1 MNDEKYLEKITP
13 IIEDFGIYIKV
24 DRKYS
29 DNTKQSY
36 LDDIKKCLM
45 YLKKDPNKI
54 TDDDIFSYLKHLDK
68 ENLNSKTISRN
79 ISSLKTF
86 FKYMNI
92 TNKMNDNPM
101 DKIELPKIT
110 KSIPDVLTIDEIDL
124 LMNINVIDAFTA
136 RNKAM
141 LELVYGAGLRVS
153 ELVNLNINDID
164 LEEDLVRM
172 IGKGNKERIVPIG
185 DYAHEAII
193 IYLNEYRNLLVKPGK
208 ICDKL
213 FLNNHGIGMTRQ
225 GFFKILNKLALEKG
239 IKKDIS
245 PHTLRHSFASH
256 LLDNGA
262 DLKSIQE
269 MLGHSNLAT
278 TGIYT
283 HVATNKLRENYDE
296 SHPHS

>member
-13 IIEDFGIYIKV
+13 TIEDFGIYIKV

-45 YLKKDPNKI
+45 YLKKEPNKI
-54 TDDDIFSYLKHLDK
+54 TDDDIFSYLKYLDK

>member
-1 MNDEKYLEKITP
+1 MNDDKYLDKITP

-29 DNTKQSY
+29 DNTKESY

-45 YLKKDPNKI
+45 YLKKEPDRI
-54 TDDDIFSYLKHLDK
+54 TDDDIFLYLKHLDK

-92 TNKMNDNPM
+92 TNKINYNPM
-101 DKIELPKIT
+101 DRIELPKIT
-110 KSIPDVLTIDEIDL
+110 KSIPDVLTIEEIDL
-124 LMNINVIDAFTA
+124 LMDINVNDAYSA

-141 LELVYGAGLRVS
+141 LELIYGAGLRVS

-185 DYAHEAII
+185 DYAHDAIT
-193 IYLNEYRNLLVKPGK
+193 IYLNEYRNKLVKTGK
-208 ICDKL
+208 VCDKL
-213 FLNNHGIGMTRQ
+213 FLNNHGTGMTRQ
-225 GFFKILNKLALEKG
+225 AFFKILNKISLEKG

-283 HVATNKLRENYDE
+283 HVAINKLRENYDDA
-296 SHPHS
+296 HPHS

>member
-45 YLKKDPNKI
+45 YLKKEPNKI

>member
-1 MNDEKYLEKITP
+1 MKEEKFLYKIAP
-13 IIEDFGIYIKV
+13 IIEDFGIYITI

-29 DNTKQSY
+29 DNTKLSY
-36 LDDIKKCLM
+36 LEDLKKCLL
-45 YLKKDPNKI
+45 YLKKEPHKI
-54 TDDDIFSYLKHLDK
+54 TDDDIYTYLKYLDK
-68 ENLNSKTISRN
+68 EKLNSKTISRN

-86 FKYMNI
+86 FKYMII
-92 TNKMNDNPM
+92 TNKININPM
-101 DKIELPKIT
+101 DKIELPKTT
-110 KSIPDVLTIDEIDL
+110 KSIPDVLTIEEVDL
-124 LMNINVIDAFTA
+124 LMDINVIDPFSA

-153 ELVNLNINDID
+153 ELVNLNLNDID

-185 DYAHEAII
+185 DYAHDAITL
-193 IYLNEYRNLLVKPGK
+193 YLEEYRNMLVKKGK

-213 FLNNHGIGMTRQ
+213 FLNNHGTGMTRQ
-225 GFFKILNKLALEKG
+225 AFFKILNKIASEKG

-283 HVATNKLRENYDE
+283 HVATNKLRENYDDA
-296 SHPHS
+296 HPHS

>member
-13 IIEDFGIYIKV
+13 TIEDFGIYIKV

-45 YLKKDPNKI
+45 YLKKEPNKI
-54 TDDDIFSYLKHLDK
+54 TDDDIFSYLKYLDK

-193 IYLNEYRNLLVKPGK
+193 IYLN
-208 ICDKL
+208 
-213 FLNNHGIGMTRQ
+213 
-225 GFFKILNKLALEKG
+225 
-239 IKKDIS
+239 
-245 PHTLRHSFASH
+245 
-256 LLDNGA
+256 
-262 DLKSIQE
+262 
-269 MLGHSNLAT
+269 
-278 TGIYT
+278 
-283 HVATNKLRENYDE
+283 
-296 SHPHS
+296 